1 MKLCKVR
8 NLPVTLESI
17 SVGISVSSF
26 SISMV
31 ISVLA
36 LEDGAIGIIKR
47 AAAVLFVLIILSDV
61 LGAALKKELEK

>member
-1 MKLCKVR
+1 M
-8 NLPVTLESI
+8 TLESI

-36 LEDGAIGIIKR
+36 LEDGAVGVIKR
-47 AAAVLFVLIILSDV
+47 AAAVLLVLIILSDV
-61 LGAALKKELEK
+61 LGAALKTQLEEEITSFIP

>member
-1 MKLCKVR
+1 M
-8 NLPVTLESI
+8 TIESI

-36 LEDGAIGIIKR
+36 LEDGAVGVIKR
-47 AAAVLFVLIILSDV
+47 AAAVLLVFIILSDV
-61 LGAALKKELEK
+61 LGAALKTQLEEEITCFQP

>member
-1 MKLCKVR
+1 
-8 NLPVTLESI
+8 VTIESI

-36 LEDGAIGIIKR
+36 LEDGAVGVIKR
-47 AAAVLFVLIILSDV
+47 AAAVLLVFIILSDV
-61 LGAALKKELEK
+61 LGAALKTQLEEEITFFVP

>member
-1 MKLCKVR
+1 
-8 NLPVTLESI
+8 VTIESI

-36 LEDGAIGIIKR
+36 LEDGAVGVIKR
-47 AAAVLFVLIILSDV
+47 AAAVLLVFIILSDV
-61 LGAALKKELEK
+61 LGAALKTQLEEEITCFIP

>member
-1 MKLCKVR
+1 M
-8 NLPVTLESI
+8 TIESI

-36 LEDGAIGIIKR
+36 LEDGAVGVIKR
-47 AAAVLFVLIILSDV
+47 AAAVLLVFIILSDV
-61 LGAALKKELEK
+61 LGAALKTQLEEEITFFVP